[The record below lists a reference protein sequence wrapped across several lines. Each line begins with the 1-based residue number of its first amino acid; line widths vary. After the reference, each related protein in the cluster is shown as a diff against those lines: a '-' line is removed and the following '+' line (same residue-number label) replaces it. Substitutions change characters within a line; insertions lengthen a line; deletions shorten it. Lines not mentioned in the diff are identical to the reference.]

1 MSDITARRT
10 RRRAVWSAGARRD
23 RAPLSTRFILTVTI
37 IALTAYFLIP
47 IAWMLIASTKST
59 ADLNTTFGLWF
70 SHFDLMQNLHDLF
83 AYRDGIFR
91 RWVVNS
97 LIYSGGGA
105 LGSTFLAALCGFAL
119 AKYRFRGRNAIMGLI
134 FGGVLIPGTVL
145 ALPTYLLLN
154 SFGLINTYW
163 AVILP
168 SLSSAF
174 GVFLVRIYA
183 AAAVP
188 DELLEAGR
196 IDGAHD
202 VRIFFTVVLRILL
215 PSLVTVFL
223 FSFISIWNNFLL
235 PLIVLNDQSLWPVTL
250 GLYSWQMNAMSE
262 PDLVRIVVTGSM
274 VGTIPLVVLF
284 LTLQKYWRS
293 GITTGALK

>member
-1 MSDITARRT
+1 MTHRARP
-10 RRRAVWSAGARRD
+10 
-23 RAPLSTRFILTVTI
+23 APTRFILTATI
-37 IALTAYFLIP
+37 VALTAYFLIP
-47 IAWMLIASTKST
+47 MVWMLFAATKST
-59 ADLNTTFGLWF
+59 ADLNTTFGFWF
-70 SHFDLMQNLHDLF
+70 ARIDLVQNLRGPVRLP
-83 AYRDGIFR
+83 R
-91 RWVVNS
+91 RR
-97 LIYSGGGA
+97 LPA
-105 LGSTFLAALCGFAL
+105 LGAELPALLG
-119 AKYRFRGRNAIMGLI
+119 RRGPRRDVPGRPVRIRAGQVPLPRPERLMGVI

-154 SFGLINTYW
+154 SMGLINTYW

-174 GVFLVRIYA
+174 GVFLVRIYT

-202 VRIFFTVVLRILL
+202 LRVFFTVVLRILL

-250 GLYSWQMNAMSE
+250 GLYSWQLNAMSE

-274 VGTIPLVVLF
+274 VGTIPLVILF
-284 LTLQKYWRS
+284 LSLQKYWRS
-293 GITTGALK
+293 GITTGAIK